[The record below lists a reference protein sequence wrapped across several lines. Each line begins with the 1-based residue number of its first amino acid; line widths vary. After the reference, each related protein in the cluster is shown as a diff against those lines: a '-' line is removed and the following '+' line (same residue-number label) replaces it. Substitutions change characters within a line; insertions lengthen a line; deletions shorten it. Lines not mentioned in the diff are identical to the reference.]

1 MIRNVDIWKKRKQEK
16 KVTPKFEPS
25 REESRNLKSAPK
37 KQMKPNNLT
46 QVNKLMEFVT
56 TRILKFTQVTA
67 KDCP

>member
-1 MIRNVDIWKKRKQEK
+1 
-16 KVTPKFEPS
+16 
-25 REESRNLKSAPK
+25 
-37 KQMKPNNLT
+37 MKPNNLT